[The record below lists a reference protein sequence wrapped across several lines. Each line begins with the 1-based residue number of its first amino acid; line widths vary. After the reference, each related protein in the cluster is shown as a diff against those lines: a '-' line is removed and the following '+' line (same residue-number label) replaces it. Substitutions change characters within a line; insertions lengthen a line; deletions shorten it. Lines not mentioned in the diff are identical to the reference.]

1 MKVASAQ
8 ENINSINR
16 DCLRGGNIFVS
27 LSKKSLFAH
36 IIKFFGDNHCSV
48 GLWFFAIFAGRNI
61 GSTLHRR

>member
-1 MKVASAQ
+1 MTMKVASAQ

-27 LSKKSLFAH
+27 LSKKSQFAH

-48 GLWFFAIFAGRNI
+48 GL
-61 GSTLHRR
+61 